1 MLKFV
6 VFIVYECQATV
17 SWTVTDIFR
26 YIQRE
31 WCVAFAWSLASAQL
45 SFGRLEI
52 YYSMLRVYLPEL
64 FDHSQFFGITV
75 VVIEKVVVFVIF
87 VEWIEGVISDTPE
100 RFLR

>member
-1 MLKFV
+1 
-6 VFIVYECQATV
+6 
-17 SWTVTDIFR
+17 
-26 YIQRE
+26 
-31 WCVAFAWSLASAQL
+31 
-45 SFGRLEI
+45 
-52 YYSMLRVYLPEL
+52 MLRVYLPEL